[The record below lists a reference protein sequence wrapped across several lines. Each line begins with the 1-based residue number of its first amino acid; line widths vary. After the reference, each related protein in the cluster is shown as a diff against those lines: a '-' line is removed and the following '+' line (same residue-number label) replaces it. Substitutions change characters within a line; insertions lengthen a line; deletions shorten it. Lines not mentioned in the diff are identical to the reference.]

1 MVSIDY
7 CILTMEIMEIYHKCS
22 SDNIPKYGND
32 IKISQFI
39 IYRQLNIIYT
49 SFILISYIYIIIRVN
64 GPGTRVDMVWN

>member
-32 IKISQFI
+32 KGFFNFF
-39 IYRQLNIIYT
+39 QLYTKNIIK
-49 SFILISYIYIIIRVN
+49 N
-64 GPGTRVDMVWN
+64 K